1 MEICSSVSRGRP
13 FSVSYIV
20 QFISQAVHGF
30 GDGRPSKG
38 VKGTPRI
45 HPSQQRLCHSPS
57 VRRLRLPP
65 AARLALSQDRKHAAD
80 AQPTELHSMRIEFQS
95 KQNGLRCIPRKTE
108 YVLPLSLK
116 ELSIFGTR
124 KSQGPLCFKG
134 LI

>member
-1 MEICSSVSRGRP
+1 M
-13 FSVSYIV
+13 SYIV

-65 AARLALSQDRKHAAD
+65 AARLALSQDRKHATD
-80 AQPTELHSMRIEFQS
+80 S
-95 KQNGLRCIPRKTE
+95 C
-108 YVLPLSLK
+108 
-116 ELSIFGTR
+116 GTR
-124 KSQGPLCFKG
+124 RGSAVQLLAFERPGAQLGGSIPLH
-134 LI
+134 